1 MNLLL
6 LLYFIYNYFLHSL
19 LITFSSLFQL
29 VRSKASSQG
38 KHLQTHSSTVVLS
51 LQVQSLQCRVFNKSG
66 QPAKF
71 ASYFMSTLH
80 LLFFGNYPSPKSQ
93 NLMLSLFCSNT
104 LQVLLRNA
112 VNALLKAQSSK
123 FSTP

>member
-1 MNLLL
+1 M
-6 LLYFIYNYFLHSL
+6 
-19 LITFSSLFQL
+19 
-29 VRSKASSQG
+29 RSKASSQG

-112 VNALLKAQSSK
+112 VNALLKAQISK
-123 FSTP
+123 FFHPPSISCLWHSQGVSLFPFLPTPKLLPPT